1 MSVKVGIALGGG
13 GARGLAH
20 VGVLKVLEEEG
31 IPIHYITGTSIG
43 AVVGASY
50 AQDPQA
56 DLLIKRF
63 EQSLDEAFYSQLGLG
78 YLKTNDCQE
87 GSFLHQTT
95 ENIKRRI
102 AINLAQSRT
111 GLLKEVRLK
120 KILVRLIDQ
129 GRIED
134 TKIPLGV
141 VATSLHTG
149 DDIVFKSGDII
160 NAVAASSS
168 IPGFLCPVCLNGDLI
183 TDGGVSCPVP
193 VKYLPRGKV
202 DVTIGVELSV
212 RKLSHLES
220 VNAIEI
226 IGRADMITSRNF
238 SRMMARTADVAIF
251 PDTKDIHWS
260 EFSRA
265 SELIEAGIES
275 ARDKLPEI
283 KKAMKGRLPWYKRAV
298 SKYFML

>member
-1 MSVKVGIALGGG
+1 
-13 GARGLAH
+13 
-20 VGVLKVLEEEG
+20 LE
-31 IPIHYITGTSIG
+31 
-43 AVVGASY
+43 
-50 AQDPQA
+50 
-56 DLLIKRF
+56 
-63 EQSLDEAFYSQLGLG
+63 
-78 YLKTNDCQE
+78 YLKTNGCQE

-129 GRIED
+129 GDIED

-149 DDIVFKSGDII
+149 DDIVFKTGDII
-160 NAVAASSS
+160 DAVAASSS
-168 IPGFLCPVCLNGDLI
+168 IPGFLCPVCLNSDLI

-193 VKYLPRGKV
+193 VKYLPGTEV
-202 DVTIGVELSV
+202 DVTIGVELAM
-212 RKLSHLES
+212 REFPPMES

-226 IGRADMITSRNF
+226 IGRADMITSRNL

-265 SELIEAGIES
+265 DELIEAGIES
-275 ARDKLPEI
+275 TREKLPEI
-283 KKAMKGRLPWYKRAV
+283 KKAMQKKLPWYKRILA
-298 SKYFML
+298 